1 MSFPAPRILQLAV
14 HQALID
20 PNASVRVRRFTRR
33 AGCLIGSVSHKV
45 VLLLLFIL
53 HPKRWHAAGKTA
65 PATSGAGGQLAL
77 GSSTAGGR
85 AVLPRWGGTAA
96 HPTPLVIPADQQHVC
111 LKMLPFH

>member
-77 GSSTAGGR
+77 GSCTAGGR

-96 HPTPLVIPADQQHVC
+96 HPTPLVIPADQQRVSA
-111 LKMLPFH
+111 